1 MGKQFTDRRGR
12 LLEPPKTSIVTDT
25 GAQVDCL
32 NKSKLK
38 SLGLNE
44 SSLLETELSLGCAN
58 ESDADIMGAFWGKV
72 LHKVNGNNTVV
83 RVLFY
88 VLRKGG
94 NLLSRTTIT
103 KLGLLPTTFPQVSL
117 GGSSVTSSPSA
128 TQGQVVVADTP
139 EVRQPEGECDPDS
152 PLKCSCP
159 TREQVQPPQKIP
171 FQATVK
177 NRLRLENYIKEH
189 FKSSAFNV
197 CRRQKMPETQGPP
210 MKIHTKPDAVPHLVH
225 RPAAVPLHWREKVA
239 KDIDADVRRGILERV
254 PPGVPDTWC
263 TRMVITRKK
272 NGQPRRAVQED
283 GT

>member
-1 MGKQFTDRRGR
+1 MGENQDTAKILGIQSYSPLVSLLDSQGNKHVLSPDDKIPHMVDNNGELEVATPEPQPRIDVEIQVDIAAYKQFGMECKLGKQLTDLRGR
-12 LLEPPKTSIVTDT
+12 FVEPP
-25 GAQVDCL
+25 

-38 SLGLNE
+38 YLGINE
-44 SSLLETELSLGCAN
+44 SSLLQTELSLGCAN

-72 LHKVNGNNTVV
+72 IHKVNDKNTVV

-103 KLGLLPTTFPQVSL
+103 KHGLLPTTFPQESL
-117 GGSSVTSSPSA
+117 GGSSVTSSSSE
-128 TQGQVVVADTP
+128 TQGQVVADTP

-152 PLKCSCP
+152 PLQCSCP

-177 NRLRLENYIKEH
+177 NRLRLENYIKEP

-210 MKIHTKPDAVPHLVH
+210 MKIHTKPDAV
-225 RPAAVPLHWREKVA
+225 
-239 KDIDADVRRGILERV
+239 
-254 PPGVPDTWC
+254 
-263 TRMVITRKK
+263 
-272 NGQPRRAVQED
+272 
-283 GT
+283 